1 MRNAGGVAL
10 WQRNYYEHVVRGEN
24 ELHRIRE
31 YVANNPLQWETDREN
46 PLRRKIESKIM
57 RESWEV

>member
-46 PLRRKIESKIM
+46 PLRMSDGLKGKAEA
-57 RESWEV
+57 WEV